1 MIRFH
6 LISLFFLTWFLV
18 GCGLNEANLPIE
30 GPIKYQCSAENRVQ
44 DEFGN
49 WVFKEDSIVFKGGE
63 TQSGDCSFAGSY
75 SIKLDSI
82 SPYSGGITLKNIRK
96 GEFFQASVW
105 QKAGT
110 SGGELLCVFSGD
122 GATKLGSRENGFYTH
137 KKGWFKHQ
145 LQFNCAMDFDS
156 ITFFLFV
163 GGSGELTYFDDLEIQ
178 RFTNRPKSEEN
189 QERTL
194 SIYLPDSSEN
204 LLDTIIKNTLNAEII
219 NEDSKEYLNGF
230 ICQEE
235 DSIPIELRLKGDW
248 TDHLIS
254 GSPSYRIKTG
264 EDKTFDGLSTFSI
277 QHPKTRNFIHEWLLH
292 KICEQ
297 EGLLATK
304 YEFLTVELN
313 GQNKGIY
320 AIEEHFDKQL
330 LERQK
335 RREAPILKMDETGFW
350 AQTSYKLKENKEIEF
365 PYYEAAII
373 SCFKEGRT
381 FKSPVL
387 TQQFLNGA
395 TLLTLFKEGSA
406 RPEQIFDLEKIA
418 TYYALMDF
426 GNVNHSLKWH
436 NRRFYYNPITTKL
449 EDIGFDM
456 SPMVMP
462 FNPLFANSIFRLQS
476 KFSNPEDRIHH
487 QLFLNA
493 EFRKFYTAKLKIFA
507 NEKYLIETFLGLKEE
522 IANAENCIQ
531 KEIPNYTFDPQPYF
545 QKAAMIR
552 KELETLDQRWE
563 IFLAQ
568 QPPYN
573 TSLPEDTA
581 RYIHQ
586 TNPPLLK
593 EIAVNAYKS
602 ILPDSTYKIEFEN
615 FFLKEIEV
623 IGYSLKTNKDSLIR
637 FQRSI
642 ILAGFQAGTPASS
655 ATVQLS
661 QEPARYFY
669 CQKDQPKKVIKGK
682 FINYQKAKSV
692 HPRIAL
698 AEQFMLDT
706 NLFSIQ
712 NNVLTFHEGNH
723 QISRLIYIPSKYE
736 VVFKPNTQID
746 FINHGGLIINNS
758 TKMVGDAKNKITF
771 TSSDSTSMGITIL
784 QAKIVEIQHVDF
796 LNQGNLNYHGWILT
810 GALSIYES
818 TVNLSHLT
826 IRGNRCED
834 ALNLI
839 RSNFTMTSCT
849 IEETKGDAFDADF
862 CVGWLNNCSFK
873 NTGNDAVDFSDSK
886 IQLENCK
893 ITAIGDK
900 GISVGEGSHVFATD
914 VEINGCL
921 TGMASK
927 DGSILWASTVSIND
941 AEVGVAIFMKKP
953 QYTGSKMIL
962 AHVNGSKIGQNA
974 LIEKGSILVSNGQ
987 FFQGSQK
994 FDIEQMYARFGEK

>member
-6 LISLFFLTWFLV
+6 LIILFFLAWILV
-18 GCGLNEANLPIE
+18 GCNSNEVNLPIE
-30 GPIKYQCSAENRVQ
+30 SSIKYQCGAENRAQ
-44 DEFGN
+44 DELGD

-75 SIKLDSI
+75 SIKLDNI
-82 SPYSGGITLKNIRK
+82 NPYSAGITFKNLRK
-96 GEFFQASVW
+96 GEFFSASVW
-105 QKAGT
+105 QKSGT
-110 SGGELLCVFSGD
+110 DSGELLCVFSGNS
-122 GATKLGSRENGFYTH
+122 ATKLGSRANGFYEH

-178 RFTNRPKSEEN
+178 RFTSRPKSEEN

-194 SIYLPDSSEN
+194 SIYVPDSSEN
-204 LLDTIIKNTLNAEII
+204 LLDTIIKNTLYDEII

-230 ICQEE
+230 ICQKA

-264 EDKTFDGLSTFSI
+264 EDKTFDGLSTFSV

-313 GQNKGIY
+313 GQNKGTY

-335 RREAPILKMDETGFW
+335 RREAPILKIDETGFW
-350 AQTSYKLKENKEIEF
+350 GQTSYKLKENKEIEF

-373 SCFKEGRT
+373 TCFKEGRT

-387 TQQFLNGA
+387 TQQFLDGA
-395 TLLTLFKEGSA
+395 TLLTRFKDGTA
-406 RPEQIFDLEKIA
+406 KPEQIFDLEKIA
-418 TYYALMDF
+418 TYYALMDL

-462 FNPLFANSIFRLQS
+462 LNSLFAATIFRRSS
-476 KFSNPEDRIHH
+476 KFSIPEDRIHD
-487 QLFLNA
+487 QLFMNA
-493 EFRKFYTAKLKIFA
+493 EFRKFYTEKLKKFS

-522 IANAENCIQ
+522 IADAELFIQ
-531 KEIPNYTFDPQPYF
+531 KEIPNYTFDPNPYF
-545 QKAAMIR
+545 QKAALIR

-568 QPPYN
+568 KPSYK

-581 RYIHQ
+581 RYIYQ

-602 ILPDSTYKIEFEN
+602 ILPDSTFKIEFEN

-637 FQRSI
+637 FQKSI
-642 ILAGFQAGTPASS
+642 NLPRFAAGIPVFSNS
-655 ATVQLS
+655 IQLS
-661 QEPARYFY
+661 QEPTRYFY
-669 CQKDQPKKVIKGK
+669 IQKDQPKKILKGK
-682 FINYQKAKSV
+682 FINYGKPKEF

-698 AEQFMLDT
+698 EADFRIDS
-706 NLFSIQ
+706 NLFFIDK
-712 NNVLTFHEGNH
+712 NVLTFKSGNYK
-723 QISRLIYIPSKYE
+723 IDRLLYIPSKYE
-736 VVFKPNTQID
+736 VVFEPNTQID
-746 FINHGGLIINNS
+746 FIHQGGLIINNS
-758 TKMVGDAKNKITF
+758 TKMIGNAKNKITF

-784 QAKIVEIQHVDF
+784 QAKNIEIHHVDF
-796 LNQGNLNYHGWILT
+796 LNQGNLDYHGWTLT
-810 GALSIYES
+810 GALSIYEA
-818 TVNLSHLT
+818 TVNLSHLK
-826 IRGNRCED
+826 IQGNRCED

-839 RSNFTMTSCT
+839 RSNFTMQSCK
-849 IEETKGDAFDADF
+849 IEDTKGDAFDADF
-862 CVGWLNNCSFK
+862 CIGTLSNCSFK
-873 NTGNDAVDFSDSK
+873 NTGNDAVDFSDSR
-886 IQLENCK
+886 IQLKNCK
-893 ITAIGDK
+893 MIAIGDK
-900 GISVGEGSHVFATD
+900 GISVGEGSRVFVKD

-927 DGSILWASTVSIND
+927 DGSILWASTVSINN
-941 AEVGVAIFMKKP
+941 AEAGVAIFMKKP

-962 AHVNGSKIGQNA
+962 IQVNGAKIGKNA

-987 FFQGSQK
+987 FFQGTQK

>member
-1 MIRFH
+1 MIRYN
-6 LISLFFLTWFLV
+6 LIILFFSLLILA
-18 GCGLNEANLPIE
+18 GCNSNDVNLSPE
-30 GPIKYQCSAENRVQ
+30 TAIKYQCSAENRVQ

-49 WVFKEDSIVFKGGE
+49 WVFKEDSIEFKGGE
-63 TQSGDCSFAGSY
+63 TQSGDCSFSGSY

-82 SPYSGGITLKNIRK
+82 NPYSAGITIKNIRK
-96 GEFFQASVW
+96 GEFFQATVW
-105 QKAGT
+105 QKSGT
-110 SGGELLCVFSGD
+110 AGGELLCIFSGN
-122 GATKLGSRENGFYTH
+122 ASTKLGSRENGFYEH

-156 ITFFLFV
+156 LTFFLFV

-189 QERTL
+189 QESTL

-204 LLDTIIKNTLNAEII
+204 LLDTILKNTLNAQII
-219 NEDSKEYLNGF
+219 NADSKEYLSGF

-254 GSPSYRIKTG
+254 GSPSYRIKT
-264 EDKTFDGLSTFSI
+264 DKNITFDGLSTFSI

-292 KICEQ
+292 KICER

-304 YEFLTVELN
+304 YEFLEVELN
-313 GQNKGIY
+313 GQNQGTY

-350 AQTSYKLKENKEIEF
+350 AQTAYKLNENKEIDF

-373 SCFKEGRT
+373 TCFKEGRT
-381 FKSPVL
+381 FKSAVL
-387 TQQFLNGA
+387 TQQFLDGA
-395 TLLTLFKEGSA
+395 TLLTQFKEGSA

-418 TYYALMDF
+418 TYYALMDL

-462 FNPLFANSIFRLQS
+462 FNPLFANSIFRRVS
-476 KFSNPEDRIHH
+476 KLSIPEDRIHY
-487 QLFLNA
+487 QLFLNS
-493 EFRKFYTAKLKIFA
+493 EFRKFYTEKLKKFS
-507 NEKYLIETFLGLKEE
+507 NEKYLIETFLALKEE
-522 IANAENCIQ
+522 IANAEMFIQ
-531 KEIPNYTFDPQPYF
+531 KEIPNYKFEPHAYF

-563 IFLAQ
+563 VFLSNRPSFA
-568 QPPYN
+568 
-573 TSLPEDTA
+573 TSLSQDTV
-581 RYIHQ
+581 RYFSQ

-602 ILPDSTYKIEFEN
+602 VLQDSTYNIEFEN
-615 FFLKEIEV
+615 FFLKEIEL

-637 FQRSI
+637 FQKSI
-642 ILAGFQAGTPASS
+642 TVPRFTAGMPVASTS
-655 ATVQLS
+655 IQLS

-669 CQKDQPKKVIKGK
+669 IQKDQPKKILKGK
-682 FINYQKAKSV
+682 FINFQKPKGI
-692 HPRIAL
+692 HPRVAL
-698 AEQFMLDT
+698 EADFRLDT
-706 NLFSIQ
+706 NLFSIEK
-712 NNVLTFHEGNH
+712 NVLTFKSGIY
-723 QISRLIYIPSKYE
+723 QIDRLLYIPSQYE
-736 VVFKPNTQID
+736 VVFEPNTQID
-746 FINHGGLIINNS
+746 FINQGGLIINNS
-758 TKMVGDAKNKITF
+758 TRMVGNAKNKITF
-771 TSSDSTSMGITIL
+771 ISSDSTSMGITIL
-784 QAKIVEIQHVDF
+784 QAKNVEIHYVDF
-796 LNQGNLNYHGWILT
+796 LNQGNLNYHGWTLT
-810 GALSIYES
+810 GSLSIYEAN
-818 TVNLSHLT
+818 VNLSHLT
-826 IRGNRCED
+826 IQGNRCED

-839 RSNFTMTSCT
+839 RSNFTMKFCT
-849 IEETKGDAFDADF
+849 IEDTKGDAFDADF
-862 CVGWLNNCSFK
+862 CVGIVANCSFQ

-893 ITAIGDK
+893 MIAIGDK
-900 GISVGEGSHVFATD
+900 GISVGEGSRVFAKD

-927 DGSILWASTVSIND
+927 DGSILWASTITIND
-941 AEVGVAIFMKKP
+941 AEVGIAIFMKKA

-962 AHVNGSKIGQNA
+962 TQVNGTKIEQNA
-974 LIEKGSILVSNGQ
+974 LIEKGSSLVSNGQ
-987 FFQGSQK
+987 IFQGTQK
-994 FDIEQMYARFGEK
+994 FDIEEMYARFGEK

>member
-1 MIRFH
+1 MIRLHF
-6 LISLFFLTWFLV
+6 IILFFLTSILL
-18 GCGLNEANLPIE
+18 GCNSNEVNLISE
-30 GPIKYQCSAENRVQ
+30 SSIKYQCGAENRVQ

-82 SPYSGGITLKNIRK
+82 NPYSAGITFKNLRK
-96 GEFFQASVW
+96 GEFFGASVW
-105 QKAGT
+105 QKSGT
-110 SGGELLCVFSGD
+110 TGGELLCVFSGNS
-122 GATKLGSRENGFYTH
+122 ATKLGSRANGFYEH
-137 KKGWFKHQ
+137 KKGWVKHQ

-163 GGSGELTYFDDLEIQ
+163 GGSGELTYFDELEIQ
-178 RFTNRPKSEEN
+178 RFISRPKSEEN

-277 QHPKTRNFIHEWLLH
+277 QHPKTRNFMHEWLLH

-313 GQNKGIY
+313 GQNQGTY

-335 RREAPILKMDETGFW
+335 KREAPILKMDETGFW

-373 SCFKEGRT
+373 TCFKEGRT

-387 TQQFLNGA
+387 TEQFLDGA
-395 TLLTLFKEGSA
+395 TLLAQFKEGSA

-418 TYYALMDF
+418 TYYALMDL

-462 FNPLFANSIFRLQS
+462 FNPLFANSIFSRES
-476 KFSNPEDRIHH
+476 KFSNPEDRIHL
-487 QLFLNA
+487 QLFMNA
-493 EFRKFYTAKLKIFA
+493 EFRKFYTEKLKKFS
-507 NEKYLIETFLGLKEE
+507 NQKYLIETFLGLKEE
-522 IANAENCIQ
+522 IANAEIFIQ
-531 KEIPNYTFDPQPYF
+531 KEIPNYEFDPHPYF
-545 QKAAMIR
+545 QKAALIR
-552 KELETLDQRWE
+552 KELETLDQQWE
-563 IFLAQ
+563 IFLSQ
-568 QPPYN
+568 QPSYK

-637 FQRSI
+637 FQKSI
-642 ILAGFQAGTPASS
+642 NLS
-655 ATVQLS
+655 AFNPGIPVFSNSIQLS

-669 CQKDQPKKVIKGK
+669 IQKDQPKKILKGK
-682 FINYQKAKSV
+682 FINYGKPNEF

-698 AEQFMLDT
+698 EADFRIDS
-706 NLFSIQ
+706 NLFSIDK
-712 NNVLTFHEGNH
+712 NVLTFKSGNYK
-723 QISRLIYIPSKYE
+723 IDRLLYIPSNYE
-736 VVFKPNTQID
+736 VVFEPNTQID
-746 FINHGGLIINNS
+746 FIHHGGLIINNS
-758 TKMVGDAKNKITF
+758 TKMVGNAKNKITF

-784 QAKIVEIQHVDF
+784 QAKNVDIQYVDF
-796 LNQGNLNYHGWILT
+796 LNQGNLNYHGWTLT
-810 GALSIYES
+810 GALSIYEAR
-818 TVNLSHLT
+818 VNLNHLT
-826 IRGNRCED
+826 IQGNRCED

-839 RSNFTMTSCT
+839 RSNFTMQSCT
-849 IEETKGDAFDADF
+849 IEGTKGDAFDADF
-862 CVGWLNNCSFK
+862 CVGTLSNCSFK
-873 NTGNDAVDFSDSK
+873 NTGNDAVDFSDSR
-886 IQLENCK
+886 IQLKNCK
-893 ITAIGDK
+893 MSAIGDK
-900 GISVGEGSHVFATD
+900 GISVGEGSRVFAND
-914 VEINGCL
+914 IEINGCL

-927 DGSILWASTVSIND
+927 DGSILWASTVTINN

-962 AHVNGSKIGQNA
+962 THVNGSKIGQNA

-987 FFQGSQK
+987 FFQGIQK

>member
-6 LISLFFLTWFLV
+6 LIILFFLAGFLV
-18 GCGLNEANLPIE
+18 GCDSNGVNLSTDL
-30 GPIKYQCSAENRVQ
+30 PIKYQCSAENRVQ

-49 WVFKEDSIVFKGGE
+49 WIFKDDSVGFKGGE
-63 TQSGDCSFAGSY
+63 TQSGDCSFSGSY
-75 SIKLDSI
+75 SIKLDSVN
-82 SPYSGGITLKNIRK
+82 PYSAGITLKNIRK
-96 GEFFQASVW
+96 GEFFSASVW
-105 QKAGT
+105 QKSGT
-110 SGGELLCVFSGD
+110 TGGELLCVFSGNS
-122 GATKLGSRENGFYTH
+122 ATKLGSRENGFYEH

-163 GGSGELTYFDDLEIQ
+163 GGSSELTYFDELEIQ

-204 LLDTIIKNTLNAEII
+204 LLDTIIKNTLNAQII

-313 GQNKGIY
+313 GQNQGTY

-350 AQTSYKLKENKEIEF
+350 AQTSYKLKENREIEF

-373 SCFKEGRT
+373 TCFKEGRT

-387 TQQFLNGA
+387 TRQFLDGA
-395 TLLTLFKEGSA
+395 TLLAQFKEGSA

-418 TYYALMDF
+418 TYYALMDL

-462 FNPLFANSIFRLQS
+462 FNPLFATSIFKRES
-476 KFSNPEDRIHH
+476 KFSVPEDRIHH
-487 QLFLNA
+487 QLFMND
-493 EFRKFYTAKLKIFA
+493 EFRKFYIEKLKKFS
-507 NEKYLIETFLGLKEE
+507 NDKYLIETLLAIKEE
-522 IANAENCIQ
+522 IANAELFIQ
-531 KEIPNYTFDPQPYF
+531 KEIPNYTFDPLPYF
-545 QKAAMIR
+545 QKAALIR
-552 KELETLDQRWE
+552 KELETLDQRWD
-563 IFLAQ
+563 IYLSQ
-568 QPPYN
+568 QPSYK
-573 TSLPEDTA
+573 TSLPQDSV

-602 ILPDSTYKIEFEN
+602 VSKDSTYKIEFEN
-615 FFLKEIEV
+615 FFLGEIEV

-637 FQRSI
+637 FQKSI
-642 ILAGFQAGTPASS
+642 FLPAFNPGMPAVSNS
-655 ATVQLS
+655 IQLS

-669 CQKDQPKKVIKGK
+669 VQNDQQKKILKGK
-682 FINYQKAKSV
+682 FINYGKPKEF

-698 AEQFMLDT
+698 EADFRIDS
-706 NLFSIQ
+706 NLFSIDK
-712 NNVLTFHEGNH
+712 NVLTFKSGNYK
-723 QISRLIYIPSKYE
+723 IDRLLYIPSKYE

-746 FINHGGLIINNS
+746 FIHQGGLIINNS
-758 TKMVGDAKNKITF
+758 TRMVGNAKNKITF

-784 QAKIVEIQHVDF
+784 QAKNVDIQYVDF
-796 LNQGNLNYHGWILT
+796 LNQGNLNYHGWTLT
-810 GALSIYES
+810 GALSIYEA

-826 IRGNRCED
+826 IQGNRCED

-839 RSNFTMTSCT
+839 RSNFTIESCT
-849 IEETKGDAFDADF
+849 IEQTKGDAFDADF
-862 CVGWLNNCSFK
+862 CVGTLTNCSFK
-873 NTGNDAVDFSDSK
+873 NTGNDAVDFSDSR
-886 IQLENCK
+886 IQLKNCK
-893 ITAIGDK
+893 MIAIGDK
-900 GISVGEGSHVFATD
+900 GISVGEGSRVFAKD

-927 DGSILWASTVSIND
+927 DGSILWASTVTINQ

-962 AHVNGSKIGQNA
+962 TQVNGTKIGQNV
-974 LIEKGSILVSNGQ
+974 LIEKGSRLISNGQ
-987 FFQGSQK
+987 FFQGTQK
-994 FDIEQMYARFGEK
+994 FDIEEMYARFGEK